1 MRITNHDDAS
11 GRKLLLV
18 KDSYGNAIA
27 PFLAANYSE
36 VHVAD
41 FRSFPGKLP
50 AYCQENGITD
60 VLFFNNVMSANT
72 YSQIETMNGLFYRTR
87 RASPRRGGPCHFPA
101 GVFL

>member
-1 MRITNHDDAS
+1 MSPWATPPSCGETTPGAHHQP
-11 GRKLLLV
+11 GQGLGGKLLLV

-41 FRSFPGKLP
+41 FRSFPQDLP
-50 AYCQENGITD
+50 GYCQENGITD

-72 YSQIETMNGLFYRTR
+72 YSQVETMDALF
-87 RASPRRGGPCHFPA
+87 H
-101 GVFL
+101 